1 MTTENDGIIAEFVI
15 ESREH
20 LADIEN
26 QLLAI
31 EAAGAN
37 IDVELVNK
45 VFRAVHSI
53 KGAAGF
59 FGFNTLGQLA
69 HVLEN
74 VLNQIRNRQFVPDAP
89 ATSVMLHAADALRNM
104 LDDIEHSNEIDISEH
119 LTALH
124 QMADGGKS
132 QKTVETPKTETGCG
146 ATKPE
151 HHSSQETTAEAPCSP
166 SASSCLPEPGKEPIC
181 HPVADT
187 PQLAAITS
195 PQTSNTGDASQS
207 GPRAQELNDR
217 RSAESGGR
225 RSTDKASSAGAAGD
239 TNIRV
244 SVSVLDSLMNLAGE
258 LVLARNQLLQTV
270 GSSDSGL
277 NSVAARLDQVTSEL
291 QEAIMQTRMQAV
303 GTVFSRFPRIV
314 RDLSNQLGKQC
325 QLLLEG
331 EDVELD
337 KSVIEAI
344 GDPLT
349 HLIRNAVDH
358 GIESPEVRT
367 KAGKPAAGTI
377 VLRAFHQAGK
387 VNITITDD
395 GAGINIAKLKEKAI
409 ALGLMRP
416 EQAANMSDREALR
429 LVFHPGFSLKDK
441 VTEISGRG
449 VGMDVVKTNIEK
461 LGGAVGIDTEVGR
474 GTTINVRL
482 PLTLAIIPSLIVRCG
497 SNCFA
502 IPQTSINE
510 LVRIKAHEAAAKIDR
525 IKQAEVFRLRG
536 KLLPLV
542 RLDAVLGIKHEDDR
556 QAGAVHIIVVEAGH
570 LQYGVV
576 VDGLHDSEEI
586 VVKPLGRHMQDSR
599 CLAGATIL
607 GDGRVALILD
617 VVGIASHTQLVL
629 PDEDDVRG
637 EFNAAVVAANE
648 TQLLLLFTNAPG
660 EQFGVPMGVITRL
673 ERILRDQIDSVGGQ
687 EVLQYRGSSLP
698 LLTLEKHIKAVPR
711 PDTDK
716 VYVVVFNALG
726 REVGLIVPKL
736 IDIRELP
743 TLVDMITLCEPG
755 VIGSLVVDGKTT
767 RLLDLFE
774 LTKLAHPG
782 WFADRKSEAKHVANQ
797 AVEEVPMILLA
808 EDSAFFLKQVANFI
822 KEEGYN
828 VVKCEDGSI
837 AWNTLNNTDKK
848 FDLVVT
854 DIEMPNMNGF
864 ELARRIKDD
873 PRFNYLPIIALTSL
887 ASEEDIQQ
895 GMESGVDDY
904 QIKLDRERLMNS
916 IANYLHTNKHEA
928 GTHAQYA
935 ESGAGR

>member
-1 MTTENDGIIAEFVI
+1 MTTENDGIIDEFVI

-31 EAAGAN
+31 EALGVD

-59 FGFNTLGQLA
+59 FGFTTLGQLA
-69 HVLEN
+69 HDLEN
-74 VLNQIRNRQFVPDAP
+74 VFNQIRNRHFVPDSA
-89 ATSVMLHAADALRNM
+89 ATSVMLLAADALRNM
-104 LDDIEHSNEIDISEH
+104 LDDIHRSNEVDIQEH
-119 LTALH
+119 VTAL
-124 QMADGGKS
+124 QRILADYKPEQIANTPLPEAAGEPLASEPLSGR
-132 QKTVETPKTETGCG
+132 ETPEEAAFSPAVNPSLPT
-146 ATKPE
+146 PE
-151 HHSSQETTAEAPCSP
+151 
-166 SASSCLPEPGKEPIC
+166 KEQIR
-181 HPVADT
+181 HPVADSFQVT
-187 PQLAAITS
+187 ATTS
-195 PQTSNTGDASQS
+195 PEASNKGDSSQS
-207 GPRAQELNDR
+207 DR
-217 RSAESGGR
+217 RAPEMQDRRLAESGGR
-225 RSTDKASSAGAAGD
+225 RSTDKAPSTSATGD

-270 GSSDSGL
+270 GSSDGGL

-303 GTVFSRFPRIV
+303 GTVFNKFPRVV

-344 GDPLT
+344 SDPLT

-358 GIESPEVRT
+358 GIEFPETRT

-387 VNITITDD
+387 VNIAISDD
-395 GAGINIAKLKEKAI
+395 GAGINVAKLREKAI
-409 ALGLMRP
+409 ALGIVRP
-416 EQAANMSDREALR
+416 EQAANMSDREAMR
-429 LVFHPGFSLKDK
+429 LLFHPGFSLAEK
-441 VTEISGRG
+441 VTEVSGRG

-497 SNCFA
+497 VNCFA
-502 IPQTSINE
+502 IPQASINE
-510 LVRIKAHEAAAKIDR
+510 LVRIKNHEAAAKIER

-542 RLDAVLGIKHEDDR
+542 RLNAALGIKREESQRAD
-556 QAGAVHIIVVEAGH
+556 AVHIIVVEAGH
-570 LQYGVV
+570 LQYGIV
-576 VDGLHDSEEI
+576 VDAVHDSEEI
-586 VVKPLGRHMQDSR
+586 VVKPLGRHMQDCR

-637 EFNAAVVAANE
+637 ELDAAVDATKE
-648 TQLLLLFTNAPG
+648 TQLLLLFTNDPN
-660 EQFGVPMGVITRL
+660 EKFGVPMSAITRL
-673 ERILRDQIDSVGGQ
+673 ERIRHDQIDSVGGQ
-687 EVLQYRGSSLP
+687 EVLQYRGGSLP
-698 LLTLEKHIKAVPR
+698 LLTLEKHIKARPC

-716 VYVVVFNALG
+716 VYIVVFTALG
-726 REVGLIVPKL
+726 KEVGLVVPEL

-743 TLVDMITLCEPG
+743 TTVDTITLREPG
-755 VIGSLVVDGKTT
+755 VIGSLVVDDKTT

-774 LTKLAHPG
+774 LTRLAHPV
-782 WFADRKSEAKHVANQ
+782 WFTDRKTNARHLTGHGLEEA
-797 AVEEVPMILLA
+797 PMILLV
-808 EDSAFFLKQVANFI
+808 EDSPFFLKQVSGFL

-828 VVKCEDGSI
+828 VVECEDGSA
-837 AWNTLNNTDKK
+837 AWNVLQNSDKE

-854 DIEMPNMNGF
+854 DLEMPNMNGF
-864 ELARRIKDD
+864 ELSRRIKDD
-873 PRFNYLPIIALTSL
+873 PDLNHLPIIAVTSL
-887 ASEEDIQQ
+887 AGEEDMQR
-895 GMESGVDDY
+895 GMESGIDDY
-904 QIKLDRERLMNS
+904 QIKLDRERLLAS
-916 IANYLHTNKHEA
+916 VANYLQTDKQN
-928 GTHAQYA
+928 A
-935 ESGAGR
+935 ESSARCAEAALGR